1 MDALRKINRMRLER
15 GWSIYRLSVESDLPQ
30 STLVNMFSR
39 ETQPSIATLEAIC
52 KGYGITLSEFFTED
66 SEERREI
73 VSETELSELFY
84 GLSEENQRLVCRLM
98 RELPRR
104 GS

>member
-1 MDALRKINRMRLER
+1 MDALRKINTMRLER

-52 KGYGITLSEFFTED
+52 KGFGITLAEFFTET
-66 SEERREI
+66 EEEKGE
-73 VSETELSELFY
+73 VMSKDELTQAFFDLPGES
-84 GLSEENQRLVCRLM
+84 QKLVCRFM
-98 RELPRR
+98 KELSRN
-104 GS
+104 G

>member
-1 MDALRKINRMRLER
+1 MDALRKINTMRLER

-52 KGYGITLSEFFTED
+52 KGFGITLAEFFTET
-66 SEERREI
+66 EEEKGEVMSKDELTQAFFDLPRE
-73 VSETELSELFY
+73 S
-84 GLSEENQRLVCRLM
+84 QKLVCRLM
-98 RELPRR
+98 KELSRN
-104 GS
+104 G